1 MKRFILAI
9 VFVFCCSLGM
19 TPPAEAGLISKEQ
32 EIEMGRQTAMQLEA
46 KYGVVQDYA
55 LQERVNRI
63 GQSLVKVSERQDL
76 EYSFKVLNSDEV
88 NALACPGGFIY
99 VFKGL
104 IDYMPSDAEL
114 AGVLGHE
121 ITHVVKKHTVHQIEK
136 QLLTTLAFAIVT
148 KGDLGIAGLATQAL
162 AAGYSRTD
170 ERGADKGGF
179 NLCVAAGYNPYS
191 VVLTINKLEDLA
203 KEQGNPGYG
212 IFSSH
217 PEPEERLK
225 RVMKQIKALK
235 VHPEITLNEDNTARV
250 HEGDWGFN
258 ITQTVGNDRPEY
270 RAYMLAGGLYCVRER
285 DKGHIDPYRFIVYD
299 NGGSATIYYDD
310 IEILTVYNQD
320 AYAGGFGMGEC
331 ADPKECKAIADL
343 GVDMLA
349 AGIGNIHG
357 KYPANWAGLS
367 FETLDAIQQLTGDM
381 PLVLHGGTGIPDDMI
396 KKAISLGVAKINVNT
411 ECQLSFAAATREYI
425 EAGKDLEGKG
435 FDPRKLLLPGTEAIK
450 ATVKEKMELFGS
462 VNRA

>member
-179 NLCVAAGYNPYS
+179 NLCVAAGRSTSWKTWRRN
-191 VVLTINKLEDLA
+191 
-203 KEQGNPGYG
+203 
-212 IFSSH
+212 
-217 PEPEERLK
+217 
-225 RVMKQIKALK
+225 RVIQAM
-235 VHPEITLNEDNTARV
+235 V
-250 HEGDWGFN
+250 FF
-258 ITQTVGNDRPEY
+258 
-270 RAYMLAGGLYCVRER
+270 RA
-285 DKGHIDPYRFIVYD
+285 
-299 NGGSATIYYDD
+299 
-310 IEILTVYNQD
+310 
-320 AYAGGFGMGEC
+320 
-331 ADPKECKAIADL
+331 
-343 GVDMLA
+343 
-349 AGIGNIHG
+349 
-357 KYPANWAGLS
+357 
-367 FETLDAIQQLTGDM
+367 
-381 PLVLHGGTGIPDDMI
+381 IPSR
-396 KKAISLGVAKINVNT
+396 KNV
-411 ECQLSFAAATREYI
+411 
-425 EAGKDLEGKG
+425 
-435 FDPRKLLLPGTEAIK
+435 
-450 ATVKEKMELFGS
+450 
-462 VNRA
+462 

>member
-1 MKRFILAI
+1 M
-9 VFVFCCSLGM
+9 
-19 TPPAEAGLISKEQ
+19 
-32 EIEMGRQTAMQLEA
+32 
-46 KYGVVQDYA
+46 
-55 LQERVNRI
+55 
-63 GQSLVKVSERQDL
+63 
-76 EYSFKVLNSDEV
+76 LNSDEV

-258 ITQTVGNDRPEY
+258 ITQTVGKTARNIALICLPAVYTACVNVIRAISIHIALSSMITAAVPLFTMMTSRSSLFTIRMRMRAASAVPAAMRRPVPS
-270 RAYMLAGGLYCVRER
+270 C
-285 DKGHIDPYRFIVYD
+285 
-299 NGGSATIYYDD
+299 
-310 IEILTVYNQD
+310 
-320 AYAGGFGMGEC
+320 C
-331 ADPKECKAIADL
+331 ASGCRLRIP
-343 GVDMLA
+343 
-349 AGIGNIHG
+349 
-357 KYPANWAGLS
+357 
-367 FETLDAIQQLTGDM
+367 TIQQCS
-381 PLVLHGGTGIPDDMI
+381 PRVKI
-396 KKAISLGVAKINVNT
+396 KRNN
-411 ECQLSFAAATREYI
+411 
-425 EAGKDLEGKG
+425 
-435 FDPRKLLLPGTEAIK
+435 
-450 ATVKEKMELFGS
+450 
-462 VNRA
+462 

>member
-1 MKRFILAI
+1 MKKLILMLL
-9 VFVFCCSLGM
+9 FVLCCSFAV

-32 EIEMGRQTAMQLEA
+32 EIEMGRETAMQLEA

-63 GQSLVKVSERQDL
+63 GQRLVKVSTRQDL
-76 EYSFKVLNSDEV
+76 DYSFKVLNSDEV

-136 QLLTTLAFAIVT
+136 QLLTTLAFAVVT
-148 KGDLGIAGLATQAL
+148 RGDLGIAGLATQAL

-179 NLCVAAGYNPYS
+179 ELCVAAGYNPYS
-191 VVLTINKLEDLA
+191 VVLTINKLEDLS
-203 KEQGNPGYG
+203 KEKGNPGYG

-235 VHPEITLNEDNTARV
+235 ILPEINLNEDSTAV
-250 HEGDWGFN
+250 VYEDDWKFN
-258 ITQTVGNDRPEY
+258 LTQTIGKNRPEY

-320 AYAGGFGMGEC
+320 AYAGGFGS
-331 ADPKECKAIADL
+331 
-343 GVDMLA
+343 
-349 AGIGNIHG
+349 AGS
-357 KYPANWAGLS
+357 Y
-367 FETLDAIQQLTGDM
+367 
-381 PLVLHGGTGIPDDMI
+381 
-396 KKAISLGVAKINVNT
+396 
-411 ECQLSFAAATREYI
+411 AAACTALLRQWVPT
-425 EAGKDLEGKG
+425 ANANDLAVKNQKDK
-435 FDPRKLLLPGTEAIK
+435 KK
-450 ATVKEKMELFGS
+450 
-462 VNRA
+462 

>member
-179 NLCVAAGYNPYS
+179 VIIIVKKVEQA
-191 VVLTINKLEDLA
+191 VVYVL
-203 KEQGNPGYG
+203 
-212 IFSSH
+212 S
-217 PEPEERLK
+217 
-225 RVMKQIKALK
+225 
-235 VHPEITLNEDNTARV
+235 
-250 HEGDWGFN
+250 
-258 ITQTVGNDRPEY
+258 
-270 RAYMLAGGLYCVRER
+270 
-285 DKGHIDPYRFIVYD
+285 GH
-299 NGGSATIYYDD
+299 G
-310 IEILTVYNQD
+310 Q
-320 AYAGGFGMGEC
+320 
-331 ADPKECKAIADL
+331 
-343 GVDMLA
+343 
-349 AGIGNIHG
+349 
-357 KYPANWAGLS
+357 
-367 FETLDAIQQLTGDM
+367 
-381 PLVLHGGTGIPDDMI
+381 
-396 KKAISLGVAKINVNT
+396 
-411 ECQLSFAAATREYI
+411 
-425 EAGKDLEGKG
+425 
-435 FDPRKLLLPGTEAIK
+435 
-450 ATVKEKMELFGS
+450 FGS
-462 VNRA
+462 RL

>member
-285 DKGHIDPYRFIVYD
+285 DKGGCTQDVGSRNLQGQGADEEICLLQHRFCQAVLAICMELDIAGQFVLKTGHHQAGQAETAGADDADDDFAGKDFLAFEALQGCAEMDSQIAYFFFGNRCIQGLCQD
-299 NGGSATIYYDD
+299 GGSAEGFLENRGIFLSDIVQQGIDD
-310 IEILTVYNQD
+310 IQMVFQAHDSRL
-320 AYAGGFGMGEC
+320 
-331 ADPKECKAIADL
+331 
-343 GVDMLA
+343 
-349 AGIGNIHG
+349 
-357 KYPANWAGLS
+357 
-367 FETLDAIQQLTGDM
+367 
-381 PLVLHGGTGIPDDMI
+381 
-396 KKAISLGVAKINVNT
+396 
-411 ECQLSFAAATREYI
+411 
-425 EAGKDLEGKG
+425 
-435 FDPRKLLLPGTEAIK
+435 
-450 ATVKEKMELFGS
+450 
-462 VNRA
+462 

>member
-250 HEGDWGFN
+250 HEGDWSFN

-285 DKGHIDPYRFIVYD
+285 DKGHIDP
-299 NGGSATIYYDD
+299 
-310 IEILTVYNQD
+310 
-320 AYAGGFGMGEC
+320 
-331 ADPKECKAIADL
+331 
-343 GVDMLA
+343 
-349 AGIGNIHG
+349 
-357 KYPANWAGLS
+357 
-367 FETLDAIQQLTGDM
+367 
-381 PLVLHGGTGIPDDMI
+381 
-396 KKAISLGVAKINVNT
+396 
-411 ECQLSFAAATREYI
+411 
-425 EAGKDLEGKG
+425 
-435 FDPRKLLLPGTEAIK
+435 
-450 ATVKEKMELFGS
+450 
-462 VNRA
+462 